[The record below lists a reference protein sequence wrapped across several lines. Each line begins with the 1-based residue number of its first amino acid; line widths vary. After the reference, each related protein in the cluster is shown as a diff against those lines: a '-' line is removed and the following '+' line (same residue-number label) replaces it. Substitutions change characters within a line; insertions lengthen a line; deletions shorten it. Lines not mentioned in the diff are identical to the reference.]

1 MLKNKELYGIIV
13 MACIAA
19 ANHGLFRQSEVILE
33 HLHEIVPE
41 ASDIVTVR
49 TLVFFCMKHSQCAI
63 DIDHIERKGIDMQL
77 LYLLENGMN
86 Q

>member
-1 MLKNKELYGIIV
+1 

-19 ANHGLFRQSEVILE
+19 ANHGLFRQSEEILE
-33 HLHEIVPE
+33 HLHEIVSE
-41 ASDIVTVR
+41 ESDIVTVR

-63 DIDHIERKGIDMQL
+63 DHIERKGIDMQL
-77 LYLLENGMN
+77 LYLLENGMK